1 MLTRLPVEKE
11 AHMDSS
17 KPSPI
22 DRPHTKLALV
32 IEDNPAISELLAFN
46 LKQAGYYPLVFT
58 NAEDALTLVRSLV
71 MEIIIIDLMLPG
83 MDGVAFV
90 REIERRKRRNAPI
103 VVISAHEDAYR
114 RAQEIHAEGYMQKP
128 LAFAKLIELV
138 NTLVEAYAAQQR
150 DEQRL

>member
-1 MLTRLPVEKE
+1 
-11 AHMDSS
+11 
-17 KPSPI
+17 
-22 DRPHTKLALV
+22 
-32 IEDNPAISELLAFN
+32 
-46 LKQAGYYPLVFT
+46 
-58 NAEDALTLVRSLV
+58 
-71 MEIIIIDLMLPG
+71 
-83 MDGVAFV
+83 VAV
-90 REIERRKRRNAPI
+90 